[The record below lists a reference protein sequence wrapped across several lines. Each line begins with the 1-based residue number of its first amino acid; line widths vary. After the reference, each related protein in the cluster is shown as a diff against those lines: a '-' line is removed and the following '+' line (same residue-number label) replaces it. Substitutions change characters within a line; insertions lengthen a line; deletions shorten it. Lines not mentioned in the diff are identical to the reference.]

1 MFLADAE
8 NRFHVQAVET
18 GVEQD
23 GLVEVRRGLKAGD
36 HVVTGGAFIL
46 KSELL
51 KSTTPEE

>member
-1 MFLADAE
+1 M
-8 NRFHVQAVET
+8 QAVET